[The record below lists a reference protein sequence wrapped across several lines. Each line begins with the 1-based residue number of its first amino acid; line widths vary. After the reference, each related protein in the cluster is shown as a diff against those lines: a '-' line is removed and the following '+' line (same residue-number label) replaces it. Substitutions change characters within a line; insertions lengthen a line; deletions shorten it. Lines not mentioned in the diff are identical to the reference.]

1 MMSDELSVRG
11 DSTGEP
17 TLHDP
22 RWTELVESEMIDA
35 PAPFSGSDTP
45 PTLDTSVITPL
56 DPGMEIDDDP
66 KPLPGFDPSHI
77 GEMVPGTVFP
87 TPVVAGGSGGGTTT
101 GGSGGG
107 ATIGAGSGATVIT
120 LRYASKL
127 TVQPLPAP
135 KHSCSGDYVTF
146 TAKNGSL
153 KVIICNGY
161 INGKENI
168 VWPVQDS
175 DPQTPVTYES
185 VALGKPF
192 KYPGCF
198 THWHADGLAGVTT
211 YSVVGRLDGKDFS
224 NQ

>member
-1 MMSDELSVRG
+1 MSDELSMR
-11 DSTGEP
+11 SNATGQP
-17 TLHDP
+17 TPPDP
-22 RWTELVESEMIDA
+22 RLTELVESEMIDT

-45 PTLDTSVITPL
+45 PTLDTSVLTPL
-56 DPGMEIDDDP
+56 EPGTEIGDGP
-66 KPLPGFDPSHI
+66 RPLPGFDPRF

-87 TPVVAGGSGGGTTT
+87 TPVVAGGSGGG
-101 GGSGGG
+101 
-107 ATIGAGSGATVIT
+107 AHAGAGSGATAIS
-120 LRYASKL
+120 LRYASEL

-135 KHSCSGDYVTF
+135 KQSCSGDYVTF

-168 VWPVQDS
+168 VWPVQDL
-175 DPQTPVTYES
+175 DPKTPVTYES
-185 VALGKPF
+185 VAKPF
-192 KYPGCF
+192 KYQGCF
-198 THWHADGLAGVTT
+198 THWRADGLAGVTT

>member
-1 MMSDELSVRG
+1 MSDELSVRG

-87 TPVVAGGSGGGTTT
+87 TPVVAGGSGGG
-101 GGSGGG
+101 

-135 KHSCSGDYVTF
+135 KQSCSGDYVTF

-168 VWPVQDS
+168 VWRFRT
-175 DPQTPVTYES
+175 QTPKLRLPMRVWLWVNRS
-185 VALGKPF
+185 SIRAALPTGTLTVWP
-192 KYPGCF
+192 
-198 THWHADGLAGVTT
+198 V
-211 YSVVGRLDGKDFS
+211 
-224 NQ
+224 

>member
-1 MMSDELSVRG
+1 MMSDELSMRG
-11 DSTGEP
+11 NSTGQP
-17 TLHDP
+17 TPPDP
-22 RWTELVESEMIDA
+22 RLTELVESEMIDA

-56 DPGMEIDDDP
+56 EPGTEIDDGP
-66 KPLPGFDPSHI
+66 RPLPGFDPSHI

-87 TPVVAGGSGGGTTT
+87 TPVVAGGSGGGATT
-101 GGSGGG
+101 
-107 ATIGAGSGATVIT
+107 GAGSGATVIT
-120 LRYASKL
+120 LRYASEL
-127 TVQPLPAP
+127 TVQQLPAP
-135 KHSCSGDYVTF
+135 KQSCSGDYVTF

-153 KVIICNGY
+153 KVTICNGY

-168 VWPVQDS
+168 VRPVQDL

-192 KYPGCF
+192 KYQGCF
-198 THWHADGLAGVTT
+198 THWRADGLAGVTT